1 MIGEVFRDPQ
11 KIIRRKE
18 GSKLPKGTFFSRNLT
33 VLRKL
38 SGMTQRE
45 AARFIGVNE
54 KSYQSWEYGYSSP
67 STHAAYIAICNAF
80 QMFDLYAMISR
91 DLNSEELGMAGDKE
105 YNKGDKK
112 F

>member
-1 MIGEVFRDPQ
+1 MIGEVFKDPQ

-45 AARFIGVNE
+45 AAQFIGVNE

-67 STHAAYIAICNAF
+67 STHDAYIRICNAF

-91 DLNSEELGMAGDKE
+91 DLTSDELGMG
-105 YNKGDKK
+105 GDKK
-112 F
+112 YNGADKEW